1 MKGDY
6 QNIVDFVDFLVAN
19 GIPRGIARK
28 CLNRNL
34 MAHTG
39 ELEPDI
45 FVLDD
50 YFHIKYGDYESRC
63 FCLNDVFRKAFGDN
77 YKKAL
82 EWFDL
87 KPEQITRKQHSIYEE
102 GDERI

>member
-6 QNIVDFVDFLVAN
+6 QNIVDFVDFLVVN

-45 FVLDD
+45 FILDD
-50 YFHIKYGDYESRC
+50 YFHLKYGDYEDRG
-63 FCLNDVFRKAFGDN
+63 FCLNDVF
-77 YKKAL
+77 KKVFKDQYEEAL
-82 EWFDL
+82 KWFDL
-87 KPEQITRKQHSIYEE
+87 EPDQITRRKHTFYDTE
-102 GDERI
+102 DERL